1 MRYAI
6 RLLLPDPRRLDRQF
20 LLATLSAAFVA
31 FTLSIGY
38 VIPAVAAVAA
48 VYLVACFGGM
58 AVAPD
63 SGRRDA
69 VFWIMITLLFAVPF
83 AHKVLGG
90 GGYGVRVDGLME
102 LFLIGALILAVPS
115 AARWF
120 RESAYA
126 LAVLFMLL
134 VFLAWSLVSSIF
146 GESPWLAGTYQ
157 FLFNAKF
164 FCMLMVGFYVAW
176 TGRTERAFW
185 GLVRWLWF
193 PLALFVMW
201 QWLSPGSYTALI
213 SHYSEPALHDHFLGL
228 PGRAQGPFHQS
239 SIFAYVTALFMLFA
253 LAKGLMEER
262 RGYFVIAVLYFLL
275 LVASGQRQELAAA
288 PLAALLIISVAKG
301 RRYALPIFVLGA
313 VVVALAA
320 IWLAGHPYVH
330 HIAENWGIEGNAEI
344 TEPRP
349 AMYIYSVD
357 VAQKYAPLGSG
368 LGTFG
373 SAGAQKFNLSFY
385 IDLGFKNYPWFGVT
399 NFLVD
404 TFWPNMIA
412 ETGWIGAALMLLIM
426 VALGLYALSESLKP
440 RQPPLRLY
448 WLMALAGQAFPFL
461 ISPTSAAYQNVELF
475 FWGAI
480 FFGIAYN
487 ATRRSESA
495 ASAGAPPGQVP
506 EAR

>member
-1 MRYAI
+1 MRNAI
-6 RLLLPDPRRLDRQF
+6 AWLFPVQRGLDWQF
-20 LLATLSAAFVA
+20 LLATLGALFVA

-48 VYLVACFGGM
+48 VYLVACYGGM

-69 VFWIMITLLFAVPF
+69 VFWLMITLLFAIPF

-115 AARWF
+115 AIRWF
-120 RESAYA
+120 RESAYG
-126 LAVLFMLL
+126 LAVLFLLL
-134 VFLAWSLVSSIF
+134 VFLAWSLLSSVF
-146 GESPWLAGTYQ
+146 GQSPWLAGTYQ
-157 FLFNAKF
+157 FLTNAKF

-193 PLALFVMW
+193 ALALFVLW
-201 QWLSPGSYTALI
+201 QYLSPGSYTALI
-213 SHYSEPALHDHFLGL
+213 SHYSEPALHDHFLHL

-253 LAKGLMEER
+253 LAKGLVEER
-262 RGYFVIAVLYFLL
+262 RGYFVIASLYFLL
-275 LVASGQRQELAAA
+275 LVASGQRQELASA
-288 PLAALLIISVAKG
+288 PLAAILIISVAKG
-301 RRYALPIFVLGA
+301 KRYALPIFALGV

-320 IWLAGHPYVH
+320 IWLAGHPYIQ
-330 HIAENWGIEGNAEI
+330 HIAENWGISGHAEI

-373 SAGAQKFNLSFY
+373 GAGAQKFNLSFY
-385 IDLGFKNYPWFGVT
+385 VDLGFRNYSWFGVS

-404 TFWPNMIA
+404 TLWPNLVA
-412 ETGWIGAALMLLIM
+412 ETGWIGATLMLLIM
-426 VALGLYALSESLKP
+426 VALGLYALIESLKP
-440 RQPPLRLY
+440 RPPPLRLY

-495 ASAGAPPGQVP
+495 ASAGASPGPVP
-506 EAR
+506 VAR